1 MGLDGFKLKHLK
13 MLVALNEHRKLGVV
27 AEMFG
32 LSQPALSRTLSEL
45 EQMSGHR
52 LFDRHNRGLT
62 PTPQGEVIVRHAR
75 MVLADTQRAEYEM
88 AAAARGQ
95 GGNVAFG
102 TITTS
107 AADYVAPALNR
118 IFEEDPTLDVS
129 IVVGSSD
136 VLLDDVINRRLDFA
150 ICRIPPGMNPI
161 RFDYVPLGA
170 ETLRLVVAADHPLA
184 QKSFVNED
192 DLARQNWVL
201 QPHGSFLRQV
211 VDEFIRN
218 HAIVPAN
225 VISTASSLL
234 TILLLMQSS
243 RVGIFAKPVADLLEA
258 HGLIRALPIAA
269 DITMPD
275 FGIVTL
281 RERALS
287 TQAEMMIDAFR
298 RGVEHESQDVRA
310 GENVF

>member
-27 AEMFG
+27 ADMFG

-45 EQMSGHR
+45 EQMCGHR
-52 LFDRHNRGLT
+52 LFERHNRGLT
-62 PTPQGEVIVRHAR
+62 PTPQGDVIVRHAK

-88 AAAARGQ
+88 AAATKGQ

-102 TITTS
+102 TITTPAS
-107 AADYVAPALNR
+107 DYIAPALKR
-118 IFEEDPTLDVS
+118 IFDHDPTLNVS

-136 VLLDDVINRRLDFA
+136 VLLDDLINRRLDFA
-150 ICRIPPGMNPI
+150 ICRIPPGMNPA
-161 RFDYVPLGA
+161 RFDYAPLGT
-170 ETLRLVVAADHPLA
+170 ETLRLVVAAGHPLA
-184 QKSFVNED
+184 GQAIVNED
-192 DLARQNWVL
+192 ELARQDWVL

-211 VDEFIRN
+211 VDDFIRT

-225 VISTASSLL
+225 VISTASTLL
-234 TILLLMQSS
+234 TILLVMQSN
-243 RVGIFAKPVADLLEA
+243 RVGIFAKPVADLLET
-258 HGLIRALPIAA
+258 HGLIRALPIGA
-269 DITMPD
+269 DITVPG

-287 TQAEMMIDAFR
+287 TQAQRMVEAFR
-298 RGVEHESQDVRA
+298 RA
-310 GENVF
+310 